1 MTAPRICIFGA
12 GAVGSHVAAKLLHAG
27 VPGVGVVARGPHLAA
42 MRGHGLTFRSDR
54 EEFRVAVP
62 VATDDPSTLPPQDV
76 VVVTLK
82 APALPPAAGA
92 LARLLAPGGV
102 AVFLLNGIPWWWNHG
117 LREGGLPEGGGPL
130 PLLDPD
136 AALWRNVGPARALG
150 GVVMSPNE
158 IVEPGVVVHGAH
170 SRFTIG
176 EPDGGDSPRA
186 RGLVEL
192 FTGAGMPA
200 LLSTDI
206 RTDIWRKLLV
216 NAPGNPLAALTRLS
230 AKDRAADPEL
240 AELGRRIAGE
250 VAGTARALGYDL
262 PPHGDAADPMAD
274 SMVWA
279 ATRSETRPSMLQ
291 DVLLGR
297 STEVECLLGQV
308 QAFAR
313 ERSVATPVIDIVLPI
328 LRGLDRSLRR

>member
-1 MTAPRICIFGA
+1 MTGPRICIFGA
-12 GAVGSHVAAKLLHAG
+12 GAVGSHVAAKLLRAG
-27 VPGVGVVARGPHLAA
+27 VPSVAVVARGPHLAA
-42 MRGHGLTFRSDR
+42 MREHGLTFRSDR

-62 VATDDPSTLPPQDV
+62 VATDDPSILSPQNI

-82 APALPPAAGA
+82 APTLPPAAGA
-92 LARLLAPGGV
+92 LARLLAPDGV
-102 AVFLLNGIPWWWNHG
+102 AVFLSNGIPWWWNYG
-117 LREGGLPEGGGPL
+117 LREGGGPL

-170 SRFTIG
+170 NRFIIG

-192 FTGAGMPA
+192 LTAAGMPA

-206 RTDIWRKLLV
+206 RTDIWLKLLV

-240 AELGRRIAGE
+240 AELGRRIVGE
-250 VAGTARALGYDL
+250 VADTARALGYVL
-262 PPHGDAADPMAD
+262 TQHADADDTMG
-274 SMVWA
+274 WA

-291 DVLLGR
+291 DVLHGR
-297 STEVECLLGQV
+297 ATEVECLLGQV
-308 QAFAR
+308 QAYAR
-313 ERSVATPVIDIVLPI
+313 ERSVPTPVIDIVLPI

>member
-1 MTAPRICIFGA
+1 MTGPHICIFGA

-27 VPGVGVVARGPHLAA
+27 VPGVGVVARGPHLTA
-42 MRGHGLTFRSDR
+42 MRERGLTFRSDR

-92 LARLLAPGGV
+92 LARLLAPDGV

-117 LREGGLPEGGGPL
+117 LREGGLEEGGGPL

-136 AALWRNVGPARALG
+136 AALWRQVGPARALG

-158 IVEPGVVVHGAH
+158 IVEPGVVVHGARN
-170 SRFTIG
+170 RFVIG

-230 AKDRAADPEL
+230 AKDRAVDPEL
-240 AELGRRIAGE
+240 ADLGRRIAGE
-250 VAGTARALGYDL
+250 VTDTARALGYGL
-262 PPHGDAADPMAD
+262 HRPADADNTMT
-274 SMVWA
+274 WA

-297 STEVECLLGQV
+297 ATEVECLLGQV

-313 ERSVATPVIDIVLPI
+313 ERSVPTPVIDIVLPI
-328 LRGLDRSLRR
+328 LRGLDRSLRQ

>member
-12 GAVGSHVAAKLLHAG
+12 GAVGSHVAARLLHAG
-27 VPGVGVVARGPHLAA
+27 IPGVAVVARGPHLAA
-42 MRGHGLTFRSDR
+42 MREHGLTFRSNR
-54 EEFRVAVP
+54 EEFRVALP
-62 VATDDPSTLPPQDV
+62 VATDDPSTLPPQDI

-82 APALPPAAGA
+82 APALPAAAGA
-92 LARLLAPGGV
+92 LARLLASDGV
-102 AVFLLNGIPWWWNHG
+102 AVFLLNGIPWWWNYG
-117 LREGGLPEGGGPL
+117 LREGGLREGGGPL

-136 AALWRNVGPARALG
+136 AALWRQVGPERALG

-158 IVEPGVVVHGAH
+158 IVEPGVVIHGAH

-240 AELGRRIAGE
+240 AELGRRIADE
-250 VAGTARALGYDL
+250 VTDTARALGYDL
-262 PPHGDAADPMAD
+262 TQHGDADDTMAD
-274 SMVWA
+274 STVWA

-313 ERSVATPVIDIVLPI
+313 ERSVPTPVIDIVLPI

>member
-12 GAVGSHVAAKLLHAG
+12 GAVGSHVAARLLRAG
-27 VPGVGVVARGPHLAA
+27 VPNVSVIARGPHLAA
-42 MRGHGLTFRSDR
+42 MRERGLTFRSDR

-82 APALPPAAGA
+82 APALPAAAGA
-92 LARLLAPGGV
+92 LARLLAPEGV

-117 LREGGLPEGGGPL
+117 LREGGLRESGGPL

-136 AALWRNVGPARALG
+136 AALWRNVGPARTLG

-170 SRFTIG
+170 NRFIIG

-192 FTGAGMPA
+192 FTAAGMPA

-206 RTDIWRKLLV
+206 RTDIWLKLLV

-240 AELGRRIAGE
+240 ADLGRRIAGE
-250 VAGTARALGYDL
+250 VADTARALGYDL
-262 PPHGDAADPMAD
+262 TQHADADDTMG
-274 SMVWA
+274 WA

-291 DVLLGR
+291 DVLHGR
-297 STEVECLLGQV
+297 ATEVECLLGQV
-308 QAFAR
+308 QAYAR
-313 ERSVATPVIDIVLPI
+313 ERSVPTPVIDIVLPI

>member
-1 MTAPRICIFGA
+1 MTGRRICIFGA
-12 GAVGSHVAAKLLHAG
+12 GAVGSHVAARLLRAG
-27 VPGVGVVARGPHLAA
+27 VPDVSVVARGPHLAA
-42 MRGHGLTFRSDR
+42 MRERGLTFRSSR
-54 EEFRVAVP
+54 EDFHVAVP
-62 VATDDPSTLPPQDV
+62 AATDDPSTLPPQDV

-82 APALPPAAGA
+82 APALPAVAGA
-92 LARLLAPGGV
+92 LARLLAPDGV

-117 LREGGLPEGGGPL
+117 LREGGGPL

-158 IVEPGVVVHGAH
+158 IVEPGVVVHGARN
-170 SRFTIG
+170 RFIIG

-192 FTGAGMPA
+192 FTAAGMPA

-206 RTDIWRKLLV
+206 RTDIWLKLLL

-230 AKDRAADPEL
+230 AKDRAVDPEL
-240 AELGRRIAGE
+240 AELGQRIAGE
-250 VAGTARALGYDL
+250 VADTAGALGYDL
-262 PPHGDAADPMAD
+262 PQYADADD
-274 SMVWA
+274 SMTWA

-297 STEVECLLGQV
+297 ATEVECLLGQV

-313 ERSVATPVIDIVLPI
+313 ERSVPTPVIDIVLPI